1 MAIHR
6 AGTYPVTIKTPLA
19 PSEYSE
25 ILVSFAQGQQIIV
38 EKKNG
43 DEGFTA
49 TEDSVVVVLTQAET
63 LLFQP
68 TAGSPMGG
76 TRAPMAFL
84 QIRCYKSDLDAP
96 ASAVWPL
103 EVYDALNQEV
113 LDGV

>member
-25 ILVSFAQGQQIIV
+25 ILVSFAQGQQLVV

-43 DEGFTA
+43 DTGFST
-49 TEDSVVVVLTQAET
+49 TEDAVVVVLTQAET

-96 ASAVWPL
+96 ASAVWPI

>member
-25 ILVSFAQGQQIIV
+25 ILVSFAQGQQIVV
-38 EKKNG
+38 EKTNG
-43 DEGFTA
+43 DSGFSTTDDA
-49 TEDSVVVVLTQAET
+49 VVVTLTQSET

-103 EVYDALNQEV
+103 EVYDSLNQEV

>member
-25 ILVSFAQGQQIIV
+25 ILVSFAQGQQLVV
-38 EKKNG
+38 EKTNG
-43 DEGFTA
+43 DSGFSTTDDA
-49 TEDSVVVVLTQAET
+49 VVVTLTQAET

-103 EVYDALNQEV
+103 EVFDSLNQEV